1 MSALLS
7 IAGLGKTYRD
17 RHGQAVH
24 ALRDVDLELARGE
37 TLGIVGESG
46 CGKSTLGRCV
56 VRLIEAN
63 AGEIRLDGQDVTK
76 LDGPGLLAYRRAVQI
91 VFQDPSAAL
100 NPRHTIGEIIGEPLA
115 IHGIGDRAS
124 RKAEV
129 ARLIE
134 RVGLAP
140 EVATRYPHEVS
151 GGQRQRISI
160 ARAIALKPRIV
171 VADEAVSALDVSIQA
186 QILTLLT
193 ELQREE
199 GIAFLFISHDI
210 GVIRHVS
217 DRVAVMYLG
226 RIVETGSAAELLA
239 NPAHPYTKALL
250 AAVPDPARRGKE
262 SGPPLKGDLPD
273 PANPPPGCVFQTRC
287 PVVEDRCRVDI
298 PALVTRRT
306 APSPRLVACHLIAEA

>member
-1 MSALLS
+1 MTQLLT
-7 IAGLGKTYRD
+7 IDGLGKTYRD
-17 RHGQAVH
+17 RNGNPIH
-24 ALRDVDLELARGE
+24 ALRDVDLTLARGE

-56 VRLIEAN
+56 VRLIEAS
-63 AGEIRLDGQDVTK
+63 AGEIRLEGKDVTK
-76 LDGPGLLAYRRAVQI
+76 LDGAGLLDYRRTVQI

-140 EVATRYPHEVS
+140 EVAKRYPHEVS

-160 ARAIALKPRIV
+160 ARAIALKPKIV

-193 ELQREE
+193 DLQRDE

-226 RIVETGSAAELLA
+226 RIVETGPAAELLE
-239 NPAHPYTKALL
+239 NPAHPYTQALL
-250 AAVPDPARRGKE
+250 AAVPDPKRRGQNA
-262 SGPPLKGDLPD
+262 GPPLTGDLPD

-287 PVVEDRCRVDI
+287 PKVVDRCRVDVPTLSPRRAV
-298 PALVTRRT
+298 PA
-306 APSPRLVACHLIAEA
+306 PRLVACHLVEAV